1 MSVVVLVTAVVF
13 IVIVVVFM
21 VMLVRVVMAACAAVP
36 LAHMAV
42 CGHCLI
48 VFAVHSFLP
57 LPFFHY
63 MVKCHGKNFSYV
75 GVIQRIVDDS
85 PLLAALYDPGHL

>member
-48 VFAVHSFLP
+48 VFAVHSFYP
-57 LPFFHY
+57 SRSSITWSNA
-63 MVKCHGKNFSYV
+63 MAK
-75 GVIQRIVDDS
+75 IS
-85 PLLAALYDPGHL
+85 PMWASSRE